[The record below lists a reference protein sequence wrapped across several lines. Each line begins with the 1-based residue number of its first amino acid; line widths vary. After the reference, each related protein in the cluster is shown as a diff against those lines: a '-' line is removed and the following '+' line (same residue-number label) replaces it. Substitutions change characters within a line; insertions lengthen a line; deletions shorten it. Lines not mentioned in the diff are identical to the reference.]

1 MKAES
6 RRQKA
11 EISRRD
17 FSKKIL
23 MAAPTIF
30 IPRLIHAQSSL
41 TADGLA
47 AFKRKPAAGG
57 GGGGDTPWVTAY
69 TVGTTIQVS
78 IPIGSEF
85 HVGASSI
92 TVTKLGAYKL
102 SGNTGTRV
110 VEIRNLVSCTII
122 ASATVD
128 LSTVSAGQFASA
140 SITPITLS
148 ASTTYFIYVEQ
159 PGGQD
164 AGNSNSTATTTSAAS
179 ILAASFVSGSCQT
192 TGGAGAMYAGANFWY
207 H

>member
-1 MKAES
+1 MSAS
-6 RRQKA
+6 RTGHN
-11 EISRRD
+11 RRT
-17 FSKKIL
+17 FIKRGAL
-23 MAAPTIF
+23 FVPAIF
-30 IPRLIHAQSSL
+30 VPRLIHAQSIL

-47 AFKRKPAAGG
+47 AFKKKSATGGGG
-57 GGGGDTPWVTAY
+57 GGGGDTSWVTAY

-85 HVGASSI
+85 HVGTSSI
-92 TVTKLGAYKL
+92 TVTELGAYKL

-110 VEIRNLVSCTII
+110 VEIRNLTSCSII

-140 SITPITLS
+140 SITPVTLS
-148 ASTTYFIYVEQ
+148 ASTTYFLHVEQ
-159 PGGQD
+159 PGSQD